1 MELILKTL
9 PLEAALLA
17 SAVANG
23 SAVEL
28 IKLVLVLPTML
39 VTLTMLG
46 LATVVS

>member
-28 IKLVLVLPTML
+28 IKLVLVLPTMF
-39 VTLTMLG
+39 VTFTMFG
-46 LATVVS
+46 EAI